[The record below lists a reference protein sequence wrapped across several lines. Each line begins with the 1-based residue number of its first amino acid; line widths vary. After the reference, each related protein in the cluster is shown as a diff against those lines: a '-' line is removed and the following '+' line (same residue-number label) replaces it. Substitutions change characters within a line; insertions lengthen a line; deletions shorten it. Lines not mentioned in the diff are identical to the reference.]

1 MEKGIKNI
9 YTFAFSPSIITMNVL
24 NHLVSDDIKSG
35 TTGKGGHVSMLIMQ
49 PLYCLVGLYS
59 VTSHL
64 KGTK

>member
-35 TTGKGGHVSMLIMQ
+35 TTGKGGHVSMPIMQ

-59 VTSHL
+59 VISHL